1 MNGEKGKKV
10 KLALLGGNVSDS
22 ESPAIHTFILS
33 AWWYVCE
40 YECISASPE
49 EVPAAM
55 EKLLQKTDGFN
66 VTIPYKKTVIPYLD
80 ALSAEAAAFDSVNT
94 VCGKKG
100 YNTDGEGFLRMLASA
115 GIPVQGK
122 KILVL
127 GAGGSGRSSAAALI
141 KAGAEVRMYQRRREL
156 LEEVCRALGAFP
168 ADDPE
173 SGGYD
178 ILVNCT
184 GVGMHESIGRSPVG
198 IHAFAGCSAAVDLIY
213 SPPESEFLRLA
224 KSAGKK
230 TLNGRTML
238 FYQAY
243 ASDCI
248 YLGRRGSDE
257 EAQALCRA
265 YLGSRADG

>member
-1 MNGEKGKKV
+1 
-10 KLALLGGNVSDS
+10 
-22 ESPAIHTFILS
+22 
-33 AWWYVCE
+33 
-40 YECISASPE
+40 
-49 EVPAAM
+49 
-55 EKLLQKTDGFN
+55 
-66 VTIPYKKTVIPYLD
+66 
-80 ALSAEAAAFDSVNT
+80 
-94 VCGKKG
+94 
-100 YNTDGEGFLRMLASA
+100 MLASA

-184 GVGMHESIGRSPVG
+184 GVGMHESVGRSPVG

>member
-33 AWWYVCE
+33 AWGYVCE

-80 ALSAEAAAFDSVNT
+80 ALSEEAAAFDSVNT

-184 GVGMHESIGRSPVG
+184 GVGMHRTEGISPVG
-198 IHAFAGCSAAVDLIY
+198 GDLLSLCQTAVDLIY
-213 SPPESEFLRLA
+213 VPTKAEFLRIAESL
-224 KSAGKK
+224 GKK
-230 TLNGRTML
+230 IVNGEAML

-243 ASDCI
+243 FSDCI
-248 YLGRRGSDE
+248 YLGIEPSDE
-257 EAQALCRA
+257 TAKRLFEK
-265 YLGSRADG
+265 YKEKNV

>member
-1 MNGEKGKKV
+1 MIKFGPS
-10 KLALLGGNVSDS
+10 GNS
-22 ESPAIHTFILS
+22 ESFYAAGYSHT
-33 AWWYVCE
+33 E
-40 YECISASPE
+40 
-49 EVPAAM
+49 
-55 EKLLQKTDGFN
+55 
-66 VTIPYKKTVIPYLD
+66 
-80 ALSAEAAAFDSVNT
+80 EAAAFDSVNT

-184 GVGMHESIGRSPVG
+184 GVGMHESVGRSPVG

-213 SPPESEFLRLA
+213 PPAESEFLRLA
-224 KSAGKK
+224 KAAGKR
-230 TLNGRTML
+230 TLNGRAML

-243 ASDCI
+243 FSDCI
-248 YLGRRGSDE
+248 YLERKADAAEADLLCGR
-257 EAQALCRA
+257 
-265 YLGSRADG
+265 YLKA